1 MISFMFITHNWN
13 SETSKNEPV
22 TMGVGTTVAILSES
36 RLGYYAWTMDYS
48 IRVEFLVATYWSE
61 TEKKFITAVVER
73 GTEEV
78 PCITAEQKALVV
90 IDAPPALMADYAAH
104 LKNVEYAAERWRR
117 CQVCCGV
124 AKNGLAIVY
133 KGRKV
138 EPGQMGRAFWF
149 ADDSSRIGLDPRP
162 LGAEGR
168 APKAIWVDGPNTC
181 AIPSDLLGALRP
193 DEQQSESGTPDWA
206 LGFVF
211 ALPGTPSTPEVYGLL
226 LSLAEAPEKLE
237 DLRLLGE
244 AIRTRPAP
252 AGDRKSC
259 GAQAALVQGV
269 AERIGFRAPRPK
281 APAPEKKPRA
291 RKVKA
296 EQAAAV

>member
-1 MISFMFITHNWN
+1 MFTTYVWN
-13 SETSKNEPV
+13 DTAHKNEPV
-22 TMGVGTTVAILSES
+22 VGGVGTTVAMLTES
-36 RLGYYAWTMDYS
+36 RVGYFAWTMDYS
-48 IRVEFLVATYWSE
+48 ISVQFLIATYWDE
-61 TEKKFITAVVER
+61 TAQKFLNAVVER
-73 GTEEV
+73 GTEEQSY
-78 PCITAEQKALVV
+78 ITEEQKKLVV
-90 IDAPPALMADYAAH
+90 VDAPPSLMADYATH
-104 LKNVEYAAERWRR
+104 LKNVEYAAERSRR

-138 EPGQMGRAFWF
+138 EPGQIGRAFWF
-149 ADDSSRIGLDPRP
+149 ADDSGRIGLDPRP

-211 ALPGTPSTPEVYGLL
+211 ALPGTPSAPEVFGLL
-226 LSLAEAPEKLE
+226 LSLAESPEKLE
-237 DLRLLGE
+237 AVRLLGE
-244 AIRTRPAP
+244 ALRTRPVAD
-252 AGDRKSC
+252 GDKKS
-259 GAQAALVQGV
+259 GAAQAALVQGV

-281 APAPEKKPRA
+281 KEPAPKRA
-291 RKVKA
+291 RAKKA
-296 EQAAAV
+296 ALTMEAT